1 LALAQHKPNLSAE
14 CHGLAQ
20 YIRIASEAHVGCDR
34 LFLQNLSTIALFGLA
49 VGVLLDSDH
58 QPFVSTDTKL
68 TLMMSLIMAI
78 TMTLSAVS
86 SLQPFGVKRVL
97 LVRERRAGLDMLALF
112 VAKCLV
118 DMADNLWQVS
128 GNDSPFPA
136 SSLCQHPQPFSP
148 DKPPRRGA

>member
-1 LALAQHKPNLSAE
+1 M
-14 CHGLAQ
+14 
-20 YIRIASEAHVGCDR
+20 
-34 LFLQNLSTIALFGLA
+34 LFGLL

-86 SLQPFGVKRVL
+86 SLQPFGINRVL

-118 DMADNLWQVS
+118 DMADNIWQVS
-128 GNDSPFPA
+128 ENDSPFLA
-136 SSLCQHPQPFSP
+136 NSLCQHPQPFFL
-148 DKPPRRGA
+148 D